1 MIAPLTEIGRLANA
15 GFTLARYDVK
25 VPPAL
30 AGSIPAPVHWAGRLA
45 RFLSPRQTKDNLSTD
60 NAHKLADALTALGPA
75 YIKLGQFLA
84 TRPDIIGI
92 ELADELRILQ
102 DKLPPFPLDEAKRE
116 VEAELGRPLASVF
129 AEFSAPVA
137 AASIAQVHKVRR
149 VAPAEGESEWV
160 AVKVLRPGVEK
171 AFAKDLAAFAWAA
184 RMIECFSPSSRRLEP
199 VKLVETLAASV
210 RLELDL
216 RLEAAAAAEIAECT
230 QADDGFV
237 VPKIDWRLTSRRMLT
252 APWVDGTRLDDRA
265 ALDAAGFDRPAL
277 AGLLLSVFLKQ
288 ALRDGVFHADMH
300 PGNLFVVREGADRHP
315 AIVAVDYGI
324 VGRLDKRMQRFM
336 AETLYGFI
344 TRDYR
349 RVAAVHFEVGFVPSS
364 HGIDEFAQA
373 LRSIGEPVFGRA
385 AAEISMARLLAQLFE
400 VTRLF
405 DMRLQPQLVLLQ
417 KTMVVVEGV
426 ARSLDPA
433 LDIWQTAKPVVE
445 AWMTRELG
453 PEARLQEATEA
464 AFSLVRVAA
473 KAPLVLEKMEA
484 LASQIAPSPD
494 GSGVR
499 LHPDTVRAIAREEA
513 RTTRHARVALWVA
526 AAALAVIA
534 IAALT

>member
-1 MIAPLTEIGRLANA
+1 MIAPLSHIARLAHA
-15 GFTLARYDVK
+15 GFVLARYDVEA
-25 VPPAL
+25 PPAI
-30 AGSIPAPVHWAGRLA
+30 AESIPAPVHWLGKLA
-45 RFLSPRQTKDNLSTD
+45 RLFSRRPPTNTQPTD
-60 NAHKLADALTALGPA
+60 NAHKLADALVALGPA

-84 TRPDIIGI
+84 TRPDIIGD
-92 ELADELRILQ
+92 ELAGDLRVLQ
-102 DKLPPFPLDEAKRE
+102 DKLPPFPLAEARRE
-116 VEAELGRPLASVF
+116 VEAELGKPLETVF
-129 AEFSAPVA
+129 SEFSAPVA
-137 AASIAQVHKVRR
+137 AASIAQVHKARL

-160 AVKVLRPGVEK
+160 AVKLLRPGVEQ
-171 AFAKDLAAFAWAA
+171 AFAKDLAAFAWVA
-184 RMIECFSPSSRRLEP
+184 RMIEGLSPTSRRLEP

-216 RLEAAAAAEIAECT
+216 RLEAAAAAEIAELM
-230 QADDGFV
+230 QPADCFI

-252 APWVDGTRLDDRA
+252 APWIDGTRLDDHA
-265 ALDAAGFDRPAL
+265 ALEAAGYDRPAL
-277 AGLLLSVFLKQ
+277 AVLLLSVFLKQ

-300 PGNLFVVREGADRHP
+300 PGNLFVVRDGEDAHS

-324 VGRLDKRMQRFM
+324 VGRLDKHMQRFM

-349 RVAAVHFEVGFVPSS
+349 RVATAHFEVGFVPPS
-364 HGIDEFAQA
+364 HSIDEFAQA
-373 LRSIGEPVFGRA
+373 LRSIGEPVFGRTA
-385 AAEISMARLLAQLFE
+385 ADISMARLLAQLFE

-445 AWMTRELG
+445 TWMNRELG

-464 AFSLVRVAA
+464 AFSLVRVATR
-473 KAPLVLEKMEA
+473 APAVLEKMEA
-484 LASQIAPSPD
+484 LANQITVSPD
-494 GSGVR
+494 GGGIR
-499 LHPDTVRAIAREEA
+499 LHPDTVRAIAQEEA
-513 RTTRHARVALWVA
+513 RTTRHARVALWIA
-526 AAALAVIA
+526 AAALAIIA
-534 IAALT
+534 IAALG